1 VRIEAHCGMP
11 VQQWLPGEDA
21 REDPFT
27 ETQRDLFEN
36 DFDDPLPF

>member
-1 VRIEAHCGMP
+1 MP
-11 VQQWLPGEDA
+11 VQQSQPG
-21 REDPFT
+21 EDPFT